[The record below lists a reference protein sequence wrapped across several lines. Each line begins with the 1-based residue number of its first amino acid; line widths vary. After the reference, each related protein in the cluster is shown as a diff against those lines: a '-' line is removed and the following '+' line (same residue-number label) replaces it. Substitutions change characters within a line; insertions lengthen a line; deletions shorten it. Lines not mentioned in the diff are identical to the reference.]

1 MLCHAMVSDNVM
13 WWTESVQYPRP
24 QEKSASAAQL
34 KSLFGDSCY
43 LGVAEIE

>member
-1 MLCHAMVSDNVM
+1 MLCHAMVSDKVV
-13 WWTESVQYPRP
+13 WWPESVQYPRP

-43 LGVAEIE
+43 LGVAETE